1 MAGLV
6 DARAMADASIE
17 LPEGAIARAART
29 LIRHGGGDATL
40 ADVLHSRALQHHT
53 EGLRDYLCLR
63 LGSFERGIAALDALK
78 AKVAA
83 SGAEL
88 LAAAPGIRARLYQA
102 AREIA
107 AAMPPVPD
115 AQAELV
121 YLSEGNAH
129 LGQELLAS
137 IRHEIDPTLRELM
150 ELRHVRSLSPREIA
164 FVTGLSV
171 ESIFENLDRGAAIVR
186 RIHGEGRL
194 LPLRQIL
201 RDAFALAF
209 APTAQEGESTLV
221 SGSIVGGRYAVERR
235 VGVGSFGDV
244 YRATDT
250 EVENH
255 VVALKLLHQ
264 PAIGDA
270 ARQAALKE
278 LRSIASVFHPSIV
291 QFKDH
296 GWHEGRLWFV
306 MPWYEGETLAERIER
321 KPLDRREARRIFQ
334 PLAEALDAMH
344 AAGIRHQDV
353 KPENIFLAEL
363 PGFGEGSALP
373 ILLDLGVAAKE
384 AEMVVAGTPTYFAPE
399 VAAQFAQAEVR
410 PPLSPKADVFSLA
423 LSLRN
428 ALEPEGKEEI
438 PEDEVEAFIAARA
451 VERLRSPK
459 SRELRY
465 LREHFERWLALDP
478 ATRPT
483 AAELARELEVLEEP
497 ERRRAR
503 RRTRLATALPLL
515 SVAAVI
521 AFLVTSVFRAHVT
534 EREREA
540 ALARAQI
547 EDLAED
553 LEATKQRSRE
563 VEERRRRIA
572 DEYERSQLSRQELSR
587 RIARLESDQQRV
599 DAQNRALTARIDAT
613 RELLGSAQQSLV
625 ARGEEIRRERA
636 KLGELRVELEG
647 ERSARAASERN
658 LAHQERLVAEAK
670 RRHELL
676 EDQKHE
682 LEARVEGLK
691 ASLDAERAKAKELE
705 TAMREAIEAKR
716 RLERALERERER
728 RETPPSS
735 QESPAGADDTA
746 A

>member
-1 MAGLV
+1 LAAEVRLV
-6 DARAMADASIE
+6 DARAMADVSIE
-17 LPEGAIARAART
+17 LPDGAVARAART
-29 LIRHGGGDATL
+29 LFRNGGGGATL
-40 ADVLHSRALQHHT
+40 ADVLHSRALKHHA

-63 LGSFERGIAALDALK
+63 LESFEQGISALDELK
-78 AKVAA
+78 RRVAA

-88 LAAAPGIRARLYQA
+88 FTTAPGIRAQLYRM
-102 AREIA
+102 AREVA
-107 AAMPPVPD
+107 AVMPPGD
-115 AQAELV
+115 AKATDFA
-121 YLSEGNAH
+121 YLAEGNAH
-129 LGQELLAS
+129 LGHELLAT
-137 IRHEIDPTLRELM
+137 IRDRIDPALRELM

-171 ESIFENLDRGAAIVR
+171 ETIFEQLDAGAAIVR
-186 RIHGEGRL
+186 RVHGEGRL

-201 RDAFALAF
+201 RDALALAF
-209 APTAQEGESTLV
+209 AQSASESSLAA
-221 SGSIVGGRYAVERR
+221 GSIIGGRYAVERR

-321 KPLDRREARRIFQ
+321 RPLDRREARRIFQ

-399 VAAQFAQAEVR
+399 VAAQFAQAEMR
-410 PPLSPKADVFSLA
+410 HPLSPKADVFSLA

-428 ALEPEGKEEI
+428 SLEPEGKDEI

-451 VERLRSPK
+451 VEPPRPPKARDLRH
-459 SRELRY
+459 
-465 LREHFERWLALDP
+465 LREPFSRWLALDP
-478 ATRPT
+478 AARPT
-483 AAELARELEVLEEP
+483 AAQLAQELEILEEP

-515 SVAAVI
+515 SVAAVV
-521 AFLVTSVFRAHVT
+521 AFFATSVFRAHVT

-563 VEERRRRIA
+563 VEERRQRIA

-587 RIARLESDQQRV
+587 RIAKLESDQQRLE
-599 DAQNRALTARIDAT
+599 AQNRALTTRVDAT
-613 RELLGSAQQSLV
+613 REMLASAQQSLS
-625 ARGEEIRRERA
+625 ARAEELRRERV

-647 ERSARAASERN
+647 ERSARAGVERS
-658 LAHQERLVAEAK
+658 LAQQERLVADAR

-676 EDQKHE
+676 EDQKHN
-682 LEARVEGLK
+682 LEARIEGLN

-705 TAMREAIEAKR
+705 IAMREAIEAKR

-728 RETPPSS
+728 RDAPPSS
-735 QESPAGADDTA
+735 EQPAAADDTA

>member
-1 MAGLV
+1 ME
-6 DARAMADASIE
+6 DRAMADVSIK
-17 LPEGAIARAART
+17 LPEGAVARAART
-29 LIRHGGGDATL
+29 LVQHGGGDATL
-40 ADVLHSRALQHHT
+40 ADVLHSRALQHHA

-63 LGSFERGIAALDALK
+63 LGSFERGLAALDALK
-78 AKVAA
+78 GVVAE
-83 SGAEL
+83 SGAEQ
-88 LAAAPGIRARLYQA
+88 LAAAPGMRARLYQK
-102 AREIA
+102 AREVA
-107 AAMPPVPD
+107 ASIPGAED
-115 AQAELV
+115 AQAGLDYVAEGSSH
-121 YLSEGNAH
+121 LSG
-129 LGQELLAS
+129 ELLAI
-137 IRHEIDPTLRELM
+137 IRHEIDPAIRELM

-171 ESIFENLDRGAAIVR
+171 ESIFAQLDAGTEIIR
-186 RIHGEGRL
+186 RVHGEGRL

-201 RDAFALAF
+201 REAFALAITSPSQE
-209 APTAQEGESTLV
+209 ATHGLAQGN
-221 SGSIVGGRYAVERR
+221 IVGGRYSIERR

-306 MPWYEGETLAERIER
+306 MPWYEGETLAERIDR
-321 KPLDRREARRIFQ
+321 APLNRREARRIFQ

-353 KPENIFLAEL
+353 KPENILLAEL

-410 PPLSPKADVFSLA
+410 APLTPKADVFSLA

-428 ALEPEGKEEI
+428 SLEPEGREEI

-451 VERLRSPK
+451 VEPPGGPK
-459 SRELRY
+459 QRDLRY
-465 LREHFERWLALDP
+465 LREHFDRWLSLDP
-478 ATRPT
+478 EARPT
-483 AAELARELEVLEEP
+483 AAELAAELEVLEEP

-503 RRTRLATALPLL
+503 RRTRMATALPLL

-521 AFLVTSVFRAHVT
+521 AFFVVSLFQAHVT

-540 ALARAQI
+540 ALARARI
-547 EDLAED
+547 EGLAED
-553 LEATKQRSRE
+553 LEATKQHSRE
-563 VEERRRRIA
+563 IEERRRRIA

-587 RIARLESDQQRV
+587 RIAGLEGDRHRLE
-599 DAQNRALTARIDAT
+599 AQNRALTTRVDAT
-613 RELLGSAQQSLV
+613 REMLESAQASLA
-625 ARGEEIRRERA
+625 ARGDDLRRERA
-636 KLGELRVELEG
+636 KLNELRTDLEA
-647 ERSARAASERN
+647 ERDTRAATERE
-658 LAHQERLVAEAK
+658 LAQQERLVADAK
-670 RRHELL
+670 RRYELL
-676 EDQKHE
+676 EDQKHG
-682 LEARVEGLK
+682 LEARLEGMG
-691 ASLDAERAKAKELE
+691 ASLEAERAKAKELE
-705 TAMREAIEAKR
+705 AAMREAIEAKR
-716 RLERALERERER
+716 RMERALERERER
-728 RETPPSS
+728 RMPEAPSP
-735 QESPAGADDTA
+735 ELAPAGDETSA
-746 A
+746 